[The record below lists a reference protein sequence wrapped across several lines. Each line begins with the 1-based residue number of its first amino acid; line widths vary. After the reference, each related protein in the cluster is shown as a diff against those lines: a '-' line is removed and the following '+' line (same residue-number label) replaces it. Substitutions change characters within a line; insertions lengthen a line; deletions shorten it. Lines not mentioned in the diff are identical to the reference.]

1 MYQVSADLS
10 AWIIAY
16 SEPCT
21 NKTKDRRCEPAHKR
35 QIFLSVLFRHAF
47 AGKGI
52 FNRRFLNKTILMP
65 NSCFYG
71 TIKTVGIFCFTGDPG

>member
-1 MYQVSADLS
+1 MNQVFASLS

-16 SEPCT
+16 AEPCT
-21 NKTKDRRCEPAHKR
+21 DKTKDRRCEPAHKR
-35 QIFLSVLFRHAF
+35 KIFLSGLFRYAF

-52 FNRRFLNKTILMP
+52 FSRRFSIKTILMP

-71 TIKTVGIFCFTGDPG
+71 TIKTVGIF